1 MSGLDHNTFISDN
14 SAPRRRV
21 TEWVNNTIIRSVAA
35 GSFMH
40 KLESQRLVY
49 SPT

>member
-1 MSGLDHNTFISDN
+1 MSGLDHNTFINDN

-21 TEWVNNTIIRSVAA
+21 TEWVNKTIRRSVAA

>member
-1 MSGLDHNTFISDN
+1 MPGLDPNTFINDN

-21 TEWVNNTIIRSVAA
+21 TEWVNKTIRSVAA